1 MSDSWTT
8 IESDPGVFTQLIK
21 EMGVEG
27 ILVEEI
33 YDLSEEA
40 LENLKP
46 VYGLI
51 FLFNWAKNEAP
62 VDMDAINKMFFA
74 KQKVNN
80 ACATQAIL
88 GILLN
93 LSENEI
99 KLGKELEQF
108 KENTKDLDPTMKG
121 IAIGENDH
129 IRKVHNSFKTQEP
142 FESDERMATSKDDV
156 FHFISYVPVNG
167 HLMEIDGLKE
177 GPVNHGECTK
187 ENWLSKVKPVIENR
201 IAQYQTSE
209 IRFNLMAVVKDP
221 LEDYQKEM
229 KEISQK
235 IQKMKKEGAN
245 IAELEA
251 AEMDKQDILDKIHAH
266 EAKLNRYSIE
276 NARRRHNWFPL
287 ILELLNILAKNGKL
301 EPAIAASQEKTKKRR
316 EAKRQRMAKANAEAA
331 ASSEKK

>member
-1 MSDSWTT
+1 MSGSWTT

-51 FLFNWAKNEAP
+51 FLFNWVKNEAA
-62 VDMDAINKMFFA
+62 VDMDAIKNMFFA
-74 KQKVNN
+74 KQMVQN

-93 LSENEI
+93 REEI
-99 KLGKELEQF
+99 KLGTELENF
-108 KENTKDLDPTMKG
+108 KQNSKDLDPTMKG
-121 IAIGENDH
+121 YAIGENEH
-129 IRKVHNSFKTQEP
+129 IRKVHNSFKSQDP

-167 HLMEIDGLKE
+167 SLMEIDGLKD
-177 GPVNHGECTK
+177 GPVNHGPCT
-187 ENWLSKVKPVIENR
+187 EEDWLSKVKPVIEKR
-201 IAQYQTSE
+201 MAQYQTSE
-209 IRFNLMAVVKDP
+209 IRFNLMAVTKDP
-221 LEDYQKEM
+221 LEGYQKEM
-229 KEISQK
+229 KEISKK
-235 IQKMKKEGAN
+235 IGELEKDESK

-251 AEMDKQDILDKIHAH
+251 AKMDKQDILDKIHAH
-266 EAKLNRYSIE
+266 EAKLNRYAVE
-276 NARRRHNWFPL
+276 NGRRRHNWFPL
-287 ILELLNILAKNGKL
+287 IIELLKVLAKNGKL
-301 EPAIAASQEKTKKRR
+301 EPAIQASQEKTKQKR
-316 EAKRQRMAKANAEAA
+316 EAKRQQLAKANANAA
-331 ASSEKK
+331 ASSEQK

>member
-1 MSDSWTT
+1 MSGSWTT

-33 YDLSEEA
+33 YDLSEES
-40 LENLKP
+40 LEMLKP

-51 FLFNWAKNEAP
+51 FLFNWEKNEAA

-74 KQKVNN
+74 KQKVQN

-93 LSENEI
+93 RKEI
-99 KLGKELEQF
+99 KLGDELEKF
-108 KENTKDLDPTMKG
+108 KEQTKDLDPTMKG

-167 HLMEIDGLKE
+167 SLMEIDGLKE
-177 GPVNHGECTK
+177 GPINHGECTE
-187 ENWLSKVKPVIENR
+187 ENWLSKVKPVIEKR

-209 IRFNLMAVVKDP
+209 IRFNLMAVTKDP
-221 LEDYQKEM
+221 LEEYQNEM

-235 IQKMKKEGAN
+235 IHTLENDESKV
-245 IAELEA
+245 AELEEA
-251 AEMDKQDILDKIHAH
+251 KLRKQDILDKIHEH
-266 EAKLNRYSIE
+266 EAKLNRYAVE

-287 ILELLNILAKNGKL
+287 IIELLKVLAKNGKL

-316 EAKRQRMAKANAEAA
+316 EAKRQRLANAKTDANA
-331 ASSEKK
+331 GSSS

>member
-1 MSDSWTT
+1 MSGSWTT

-33 YDLSEEA
+33 YDLSEEF
-40 LENLKP
+40 LETLKP

-51 FLFNWAKNEAP
+51 FLFNWVHNDAA
-62 VDMDAINKMFFA
+62 VDMNAINKMFFA

-93 LSENEI
+93 RKEI
-99 KLGKELEQF
+99 KLGAELESF
-108 KENTKDLDPTMKG
+108 KEITKDLDPTMKG

-167 HLMEIDGLKE
+167 SLMEIDGLKE
-177 GPVNHGECTK
+177 GPVNHGECTE
-187 ENWLSKVKPVIENR
+187 ENWLSKVKPVIEKR

-209 IRFNLMAVVKDP
+209 IRFNLMAVTKDP
-221 LEDYQKEM
+221 LEGYQKEM

-235 IQKMKKEGAN
+235 IHELEKDESK

-251 AEMDKQDILDKIHAH
+251 AKMDKQDILDKIHMH
-266 EAKLNRYSIE
+266 EAKLNRYSVE

-287 ILELLNILAKNGKL
+287 IIELLKVLAKNGKL
-301 EPAIAASQEKTKKRR
+301 EPAIKESQEKTKKRK
-316 EAKRQRMAKANAEAA
+316 EAKRQQLAKANA
-331 ASSEKK
+331 SSSSSS

>member
-1 MSDSWTT
+1 MSGSWTT

-27 ILVEEI
+27 VLVEEI

-40 LENLKP
+40 FENLKP

-51 FLFNWAKNEAP
+51 FLFNWEKNDAP
-62 VDMDAINKMFFA
+62 VDMDSIKNMFFA
-74 KQKVNN
+74 KQKVPN

-93 LSENEI
+93 RKEI
-99 KLGKELEQF
+99 KLGAELEKF
-108 KENTKDLDPTMKG
+108 KEITKDLDPTMKG

-167 HLMEIDGLKE
+167 SLMEIDGLKE
-177 GPVNHGECTK
+177 GPVNHGECT
-187 ENWLSKVKPVIENR
+187 EEDWLSKVKPVIEKR

-209 IRFNLMAVVKDP
+209 IRFNLMAVTKDP
-221 LEDYQKEM
+221 MEEYQKEM
-229 KEISQK
+229 KEVSQK
-235 IQKMKKEGAN
+235 IHDLEKDGN
-245 IAELEA
+245 NDELEA
-251 AEMDKQDILDKIHAH
+251 LKLKKQEILEKIHAH
-266 EAKLNRYSIE
+266 EAKLNRYAIE
-276 NARRRHNWFPL
+276 NSRRRHNWFPL
-287 ILELLNILAKNGKL
+287 ILELLRVLAKNGKL
-301 EPAIAASQEKTKKRR
+301 EPAIAASQEKTKQRR
-316 EAKRQRMAKANAEAA
+316 EAKRQRLANANA
-331 ASSEKK
+331 ASSEQK

>member
-1 MSDSWTT
+1 MSNSWTT

-51 FLFNWAKNEAP
+51 FLFNWEKNDAP
-62 VDMDAINKMFFA
+62 VDMDAINNMFFA
-74 KQKVNN
+74 KQKVQN

-93 LSENEI
+93 KKEI
-99 KLGKELEQF
+99 KLGEELEKF

-121 IAIGENDH
+121 IAIGENEH

-142 FESDERMATSKDDV
+142 FESDERIATSKDDV

-167 HLMEIDGLKE
+167 SLMEIDGLKD
-177 GPVNHGECTK
+177 GPINHGECTE
-187 ENWLSKVKPVIENR
+187 ENWLSKVKPVIEKR

-209 IRFNLMAVVKDP
+209 IRFNLMAVTKDP
-221 LEDYQKEM
+221 LEEYQNEM

-235 IQKMKKEGAN
+235 IQTLEKEGSN
-245 IAELEA
+245 IAQLEA
-251 AEMDKQDILDKIHAH
+251 AKMDKQDILDKIHAH
-266 EAKLNRYSIE
+266 EAKLNRYAIE
-276 NARRRHNWFPL
+276 NARRRHNWFPF
-287 ILELLNILAKNGKL
+287 IIELLNILAKKGKL

-316 EAKRQRMAKANAEAA
+316 EEKRQRLANANANA
-331 ASSEKK
+331 TSSEQK